1 MSGRSRV
8 VPVPYFAQPTGI
20 TCQSTCL
27 KMMATYLEQS
37 VVMQSTG
44 AADRDIL
51 EIWKDI
57 NEDPKRPV
65 KVRNAHKNMKWW
77 LERHFPTLIFD
88 YSQTNDEARALESM
102 VRFIDGGFPVMVAVS
117 HINVEGHII
126 LVVGYDNYVPY
137 VSSLD
142 FKIVVHD
149 PYGSF
154 DPSLKSKLFGNKRWE
169 GGRSLMSGRRAGA
182 WPERAAAGHR
192 RQSAASGRRVA
203 RHVLPAVGA
212 PLDSVRTRLKN
223 ARLPNCPAPNRQ
235 PPARPWSSCPD
246 SSRTTAPRRE
256 SWSSPHSPPP

>member
-77 LERHFPTLIFD
+77 LGRHFPTLIFD
-88 YSQTNDEARALESM
+88 YRARRTTRPGPRVDGALH
-102 VRFIDGGFPVMVAVS
+102 RRLPGDGGCEPHQRRGTHHS
-117 HINVEGHII
+117 
-126 LVVGYDNYVPY
+126 
-137 VSSLD
+137 
-142 FKIVVHD
+142 
-149 PYGSF
+149 
-154 DPSLKSKLFGNKRWE
+154 R
-169 GGRSLMSGRRAGA
+169 GRVRQLRA
-182 WPERAAAGHR
+182 
-192 RQSAASGRRVA
+192 
-203 RHVLPAVGA
+203 
-212 PLDSVRTRLKN
+212 T
-223 ARLPNCPAPNRQ
+223 
-235 PPARPWSSCPD
+235 
-246 SSRTTAPRRE
+246 
-256 SWSSPHSPPP
+256 